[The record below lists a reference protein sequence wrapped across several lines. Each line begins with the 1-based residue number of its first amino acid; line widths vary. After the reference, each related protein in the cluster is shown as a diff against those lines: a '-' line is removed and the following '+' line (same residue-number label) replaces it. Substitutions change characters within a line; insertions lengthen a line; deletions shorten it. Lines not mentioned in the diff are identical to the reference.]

1 MMDMYMVVALAVF
14 FGMFYAF
21 AQWCG
26 HVIDDKGG
34 KSNDSGPDRN
44 AAVVSLFGLRPDS
57 SGEILGS
64 AVKNSKTYRA
74 LS

>member
-1 MMDMYMVVALAVF
+1 MLERSAKDMMDMYMVVALAVF

-34 KSNDSGPDRN
+34 K
-44 AAVVSLFGLRPDS
+44 
-57 SGEILGS
+57 EQ
-64 AVKNSKTYRA
+64 
-74 LS
+74 